1 MCVKYFYANLFVLL
15 LTQLPPSQLLVH
27 AVSPTTAGT
36 MALAMTVLV
45 SAGIRTLDL
54 TVQTVDVSS
63 NLPVGCA
70 HVVQKCNEVCIQLI
84 IIFYLFF
91 F

>member
-1 MCVKYFYANLFVLL
+1 MDLATISNVAVRMGSMVPVVRF
-15 LTQLPPSQLLVH
+15 LLVH

-54 TVQTVDVSS
+54 TVQTVDVFLSVKTMPPVIMATAAVSS
-63 NLPVGCA
+63 VTVAGA
-70 HVVQKCNEVCIQLI
+70 VRMK
-84 IIFYLFF
+84 F
-91 F
+91 